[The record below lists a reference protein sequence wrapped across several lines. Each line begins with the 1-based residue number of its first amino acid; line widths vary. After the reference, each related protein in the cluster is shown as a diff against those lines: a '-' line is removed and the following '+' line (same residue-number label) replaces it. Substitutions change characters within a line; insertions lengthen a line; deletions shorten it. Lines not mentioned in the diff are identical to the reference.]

1 MTTSMIRTGTGS
13 GMSLFPS
20 VFGWDAFEK
29 LVEGFPRAQ
38 LFETPQGYPS
48 DIVQVIDEAG
58 NVTGYEVD
66 VTLAGIPRE
75 NVNIS
80 VEDDTLTISV
90 DKVEKKEEKNRNYLR
105 RGISQRA
112 MQSRYGLHGVDKE
125 KIKAT
130 LADGMLKVELP
141 IAEEAKPKTITIG

>member
-1 MTTSMIRTGTGS
+1 MNTSMIRTGRNDGYD
-13 GMSLFPS
+13 MFPA
-20 VFGWDAFEK
+20 VFGLEALERLFDS
-29 LVEGFPRAQ
+29 FPRGQ
-38 LFETPQGYPS
+38 LYDTPQGYPS
-48 DIVQVIDEAG
+48 DIIQVTDESG

-75 NVNIS
+75 NIVIG
-80 VEDDTLTISV
+80 VEKDTLTISV
-90 DKVEKKEEKNRNYLR
+90 EKVEKQEDKTRNYLR

-112 MQSRYGLHGVDKE
+112 MQLRYGLHSIDKE

-141 IAEEAKPKTITIG
+141 LAEEAKPKTITIG